1 MCSTILEKLHQVKD
15 NNLSRLKNDDN
26 FWTESAQTPNLIYA
40 VKSLISGLSMAWSEE
55 EIK

>member
-40 VKSLISGLSMAWSEE
+40 VKSLISGLYMAWSEE